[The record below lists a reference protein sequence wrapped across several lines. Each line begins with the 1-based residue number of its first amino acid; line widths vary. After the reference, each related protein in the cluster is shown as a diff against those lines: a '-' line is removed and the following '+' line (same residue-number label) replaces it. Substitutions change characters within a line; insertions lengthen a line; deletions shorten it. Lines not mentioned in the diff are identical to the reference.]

1 MHVHYTTYTTTPVRT
16 PVNTCAQSHSVH
28 SSSKDL
34 LEHLLARNPAARLS
48 ATDALQ
54 HDWVTAGYGL
64 RSTTELLKQKKEA
77 EADAAT
83 ISPTISFHSKEPS

>member
-1 MHVHYTTYTTTPVRT
+1 MLRTLTTSAHT
-16 PVNTCAQSHSVH
+16 PVNTRAQSHSVH

-54 HDWVTAGYGL
+54 HDWVTAGDGL
-64 RSTTELLKQKKEA
+64 RSTTQLLKQKKA

-83 ISPTISFHSKEPS
+83 TSPTISFHSKEPS